1 MTIDPIRFDDFTIDE
16 LLSVARKSQIHI
28 TDSLPEGVDPLSLP
42 SRSSKTPDMALCFR
56 DAQYCRFE
64 ELFRAAC
71 DLFERDDV
79 VAANLCVRAMIETAA
94 SIWFAMELIQN
105 EVETG
110 LSGKLH
116 KKMVQLL
123 LGQRLEP
130 ETELPVSINILTII
144 DHADKKIPKLRKNY
158 DRLSEFA
165 HPNWSGALGAYG
177 SRDEDTL
184 ITWFKPNKSDL
195 APVKRIGLSLTI
207 LSVQMIEEA
216 YNELLDAA
224 LKYAEL
230 EIL

>member
-1 MTIDPIRFDDFTIDE
+1 
-16 LLSVARKSQIHI
+16 
-28 TDSLPEGVDPLSLP
+28 
-42 SRSSKTPDMALCFR
+42 
-56 DAQYCRFE
+56 
-64 ELFRAAC
+64 
-71 DLFERDDV
+71 
-79 VAANLCVRAMIETAA
+79 
-94 SIWFAMELIQN
+94 
-105 EVETG
+105 
-110 LSGKLH
+110 
-116 KKMVQLL
+116 MVQLL

-195 APVKRIGLSLTI
+195 APVKRISLSLTI

>member
-42 SRSSKTPDMALCFR
+42 SRSSKTPYIALCFR

-94 SIWFAMELIQN
+94 SIWFAMELIQSK
-105 EVETG
+105 VETG